1 MSSLSELEGLEPAAQ
16 GRAAGGVVLFD
27 GVCNLCNGAVQFI
40 IDRDPGARLRFAA
53 LQSEIGQRLMEHAGY
68 TGVRLDSIV
77 FIENGT
83 PFDRST
89 AVLRIVRHLQR
100 PWPLLALALMIP
112 RPVRD
117 FAYGIVARHR
127 YRWFGREPHCR
138 VPTPSLRARFLDYQ
152 LADAVDATRH
162 V

>member
-1 MSSLSELEGLEPAAQ
+1 MSSLSELERGEPVTQAL
-16 GRAAGGVVLFD
+16 AAGGVVLFD

-40 IDRDPGARLRFAA
+40 IDRNPDARLRFAA

-68 TGVRLDSIV
+68 TGVRLNSIV

-89 AVLRIVRHLQR
+89 AVLRIARHLER
-100 PWPLLALALMIP
+100 PWPLLALALLIP

-117 FAYGIVARHR
+117 YAYGVVARHR
-127 YRWFGREPHCR
+127 YRWFGQESHCR
-138 VPTPSLRARFLDYQ
+138 VPTPSLRVRFLDHQ
-152 LADAVDATRH
+152 HADPVDATRH